1 MAALAAMAEVRAQ
14 ALVPAP
20 QPRRLPPPS
29 SALLRSLQG
38 FQEDLERLDRSLLPA
53 GPEADRS
60 VGRDGAVPDALA
72 LPAPAATALP
82 AAPEAVR
89 IERRQRLSLAEALV
103 VAVGNDPDLA
113 AAVLSVREQ
122 QDLAGSA
129 RGRWWP
135 ELGLN
140 LAGGF
145 RQQRSYSQVWA
156 GNDGIYPSGS
166 PFLVSPQGWNV
177 VQTNVG
183 AAAARMELGWELISP
198 YRAAT
203 IADSADAITWGVG
216 DQGFDMV
223 LSGRV
228 PAILQ
233 QALAGPAG
241 ADLLH
246 GRSPDEYGVW
256 AVHGGGRAILDAPL
270 LDLRLRVVSK
280 HPD

>member
-1 MAALAAMAEVRAQ
+1 MHPPVNNPGLATW
-14 ALVPAP
+14 
-20 QPRRLPPPS
+20 RR
-29 SALLRSLQG
+29 
-38 FQEDLERLDRSLLPA
+38 
-53 GPEADRS
+53 
-60 VGRDGAVPDALA
+60 ALA
-72 LPAPAATALP
+72 LFICGGIGCATVAGLPLQRAAAQGATPAPVATALP
-82 AAPEAVR
+82 QEPGAVR
-89 IERRQRLSLAEALV
+89 IERRQRLSLAEALA
-103 VAVGNDPDLA
+103 VAVRNDPDLA

-198 YRAAT
+198 
-203 IADSADAITWGVG
+203 
-216 DQGFDMV
+216 
-223 LSGRV
+223 
-228 PAILQ
+228 
-233 QALAGPAG
+233 
-241 ADLLH
+241 
-246 GRSPDEYGVW
+246 
-256 AVHGGGRAILDAPL
+256 
-270 LDLRLRVVSK
+270 
-280 HPD
+280 